1 MSTFKNWVVQLRY
14 PYTAGVIAIM
24 WIGGALLVIIRP
36 EISGQV
42 LLSLVALATL
52 IVAAVG
58 FSHK

>member
-1 MSTFKNWVVQLRY
+1 MNTFKTWIVQLRY

>member
-1 MSTFKNWVVQLRY
+1 MSTLKTWVVQLRY